1 MGYYYEN
8 RLRARTVNNQ
18 PSLTE
23 QSMAKDTD
31 INIIVQKFRTT
42 GRVPGS
48 DTEPMSGDFTEM
60 PEDLRGFIECA
71 KSMMDHRAK
80 LPLQLRHLA
89 TNQLLNLTPQQLTN
103 ILTPPAPKPAE
114 ENK

>member
-1 MGYYYEN
+1 MSFYAKN
-8 RLRARTVNNQ
+8 RLRARTVNTE

-48 DTEPMSGDFTEM
+48 DTEPMSGDFTEL

-80 LPLQLRHLA
+80 LPLELRHLP
-89 TNQLLNLTPQQLTN
+89 TDQLLNLQPDQLQN
-103 ILTPPAPKPAE
+103 ILTPPATKPDE
-114 ENK
+114 EKK